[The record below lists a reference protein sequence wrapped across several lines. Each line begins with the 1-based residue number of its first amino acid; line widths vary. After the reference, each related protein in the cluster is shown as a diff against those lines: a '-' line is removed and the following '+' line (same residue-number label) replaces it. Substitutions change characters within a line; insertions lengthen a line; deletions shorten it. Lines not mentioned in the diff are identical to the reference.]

1 MRFSTLMSGL
11 VAGGAAI
18 AASLAGCGGDDPPAT
33 TSTGGAVDCS
43 PKPECPYAAGAD
55 CLAFTDNRDQ
65 TKFTLRMSQLSVTQ
79 PEALSK
85 DTVEM
90 IVSRGV
96 RAKLPECKL
105 QGDGTFNWLLEFDTA
120 TGRLR
125 TGGAKPV
132 ADPDDGYCFTDETVT
147 QNGMPF
153 VITPIDVDAPITDG
167 RFAAETTQDVVVPI
181 YLDAMDDTKV
191 VLLPLRGARLYDG
204 TISADNNCI
213 GKYNAENLDPVN
225 LCLPEEGIP
234 AFIDGGKLEGFITI
248 EEADTVVIDVLGQTM
263 CVLLSADTLTYG
275 DGGSPVQKCKRD
287 MNDVITLTG
296 DWCAATN
303 SAATADCKDAFKLGA
318 TFAASA
324 AKMAAS
330 CP

>member
-1 MRFSTLMSGL
+1 MRFFMLLGGL
-11 VAGGAAI
+11 GAIGTAALGAI
-18 AASLAGCGGDDPPAT
+18 AGCGGDDPPAT
-33 TSTGGAVDCS
+33 TTGGAVDCS

-55 CLAFTDNRDQ
+55 CLAFTDNTDQ
-65 TKFTLRMSQLSVTQ
+65 SKFTLRMSQLTVTQ

-85 DTVEM
+85 DTVAE

-120 TGRLR
+120 AGTLR

-132 ADPDDGYCFTDETVT
+132 ADPDNGYCFTDETVM

-153 VITPIDVDAPITDG
+153 VIAPIEGDAPINDG
-167 RFAAETTQDVVVPI
+167 RFSAAITADVIVPI
-181 YLDAMDDTKV
+181 YLDATDTSKV
-191 VLLPLRGARLYDG
+191 VLLPLRQARLYDG
-204 TISADNNCI
+204 EISADNNCI
-213 GKYNAENLDPVN
+213 GKYNAAGLDPVN
-225 LCLPEEGIP
+225 LCLPEDGKP

-275 DGGSPVQKCKRD
+275 DGGSPVQRCKRD
-287 MNDVITLTG
+287 ANDVITLTG